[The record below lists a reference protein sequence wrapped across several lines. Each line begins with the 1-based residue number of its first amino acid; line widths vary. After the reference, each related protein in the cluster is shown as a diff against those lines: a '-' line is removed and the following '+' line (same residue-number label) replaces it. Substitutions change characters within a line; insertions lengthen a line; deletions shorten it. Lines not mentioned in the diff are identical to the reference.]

1 MRSIAKSGPS
11 VDVKGISS
19 HIHFLFPPHEANE
32 SGTVDEYVPSGKP
45 EGELFVSPTRRPPM
59 LTIAGRRVITN
70 PRSGPLA
77 VAGLAGVRDEVR
89 PYVAAALADP
99 AEPRVAPKTQIASAY
114 VSRGVKRG
122 IDVAGSLAALAF
134 FAPLML
140 IVTSLLC
147 VLDFGPVFYSQ
158 PRIGRGGRIFAI
170 YKFRTM
176 CKNADEVLSR
186 HLASDPE
193 ARREWGTSQKLK
205 NDPRVTWFGRLL
217 RMSSIDELPQ
227 FFNVLFGDMSIVGPR
242 PIVADELPR
251 YGRYASH
258 YKSCR
263 PGITGLWQVSGR
275 NNTTYR
281 RRVAIDTSYSRS
293 ICFFL
298 DMRIMALTI
307 PAIFRAEGCS

>member
-11 VDVKGISS
+11 VDVKGIPS

-32 SGTVDEYVPSGKP
+32 SGAFDKYTSSKP
-45 EGELFVSPTRRPPM
+45 DAELFVSPTRRPHT
-59 LTIAGRRVITN
+59 LTIAGERVTTN
-70 PRSGPLA
+70 PRSGPWA
-77 VAGLAGVRDEVR
+77 VAGLARIPDQGR
-89 PYVAAALADP
+89 PSVLAAPADP
-99 AEPRVAPKTQIASAY
+99 AEPRVAPETQSTSAY

-140 IVTSLLC
+140 IVTFLLL

-158 PRIGRGGRIFAI
+158 SRIGRSGRTFAI

-176 CKNADEVLSR
+176 CTNADEVLRR
-186 HLASDPE
+186 HLTSDPE
-193 ARREWGTSQKLK
+193 ARREWGNSQKLK
-205 NDPRVTWFGRLL
+205 SDPRVTWFGRLL

-258 YKSCR
+258 YMSCR

-307 PAIFRAEGCS
+307 PAIFKAEGCS